1 MSKRT
6 AFVTSYSLVARPIEL
21 FAKGNS
27 LGNATCFF
35 VGLSDGS
42 HALMTNWH
50 VLSGRNP
57 YTGQARHSSGAI
69 PDMAKGL
76 FCKKGNLAE
85 FLFVEFSLL
94 KENGE
99 PAWFQHPAGQRY
111 DIAFMLAQPNELF
124 DIFPAIQND
133 ETPNLRCTPGRDVF
147 IIGYPLG
154 VTKQIGLPIWKRGS
168 IASEPELEADDLPVI
183 LVDSSTREG
192 MSGSPVIAQA
202 IDGAL
207 LDNGD
212 TVMGSGPYVR
222 FLGMYS
228 GRYGTDIDD
237 KLSVGRVWK
246 RQVLEEMVR
255 TLVPGNYTL
264 SK

>member
-1 MSKRT
+1 MSRNNI
-6 AFVTSYSLVARPIEL
+6 FVTSYSFASRPIEL
-21 FAKGNS
+21 FSNGMS
-27 LGNATCFF
+27 IGSATCFF
-35 VGLSDGS
+35 VGLAGGS
-42 HALMTNWH
+42 YALLTNWH

-57 YTGQARHSSGAI
+57 YTGQARHFSGAT
-69 PDMAKGL
+69 PDMARGL

-85 FLFVEFSLL
+85 FLNFDFSLL
-94 KENGE
+94 KEDGQ
-99 PAWFQHPAGQRY
+99 PAWFQHSSGQKY
-111 DIAFMLAQPNELF
+111 DIAFMLVPPDAPF
-124 DIFPAIQND
+124 DIFPAIRSD
-133 ETPNLRCTPGRDVF
+133 ETPNLRCTLGRDVF

-154 VTKQIGLPIWKRGS
+154 VTKQPGLPIWKRGS
-168 IASEPELEADDLPVI
+168 IASEPELEADQLPII

-212 TVMGSGPYVR
+212 TVVGSGPYVR
-222 FLGMYS
+222 FIGMYS
-228 GRYGTDIDD
+228 GRYGTDVDD

-246 RQVLEEMVR
+246 REVLEEMVR
-255 TLVPGNYTL
+255 TLTPGNYIL